1 MLSPERLDI
10 LQTQWVRFLDPLGVE
25 PAAAY
30 PAFDRLV
37 AAYSEPHRYYHN
49 LEHIVEMLKVA
60 GRLAKQCAD
69 PTAVQFAVWYHD
81 AIYDATRNDNEERSA
96 ILAVEEL
103 KNLGLDDVLTSK
115 VAELI
120 RHTDHRERP
129 GDADADVLLD
139 ADLAILGAGE
149 ARYRRYADAIRKEY
163 AHVPDAAYRAGR
175 AAVLVKFLARPRLFR
190 TDALFLEAEAAART
204 NLAAEIMT
212 LTATPSRER
221 ACPSGPGRSI
231 PA

>member
-10 LQTQWVRFLDPLGVE
+10 LQTGWVRFLGPLGVE

-37 AAYSEPHRYYHN
+37 AAYSEPNRHYHN

-60 GRLAKQCAD
+60 GRLAKHCAN
-69 PTAVQFAVWYHD
+69 PVAVQFAVWFHD
-81 AIYDATRNDNEERSA
+81 AIYDATRADNEERSA
-96 ILAVEEL
+96 VLAIEEL
-103 KNLGLDDVLTSK
+103 KNLELDGALAAR

-129 GDADADVLLD
+129 GDADADVLRD

-175 AAVLVKFLARPRLFR
+175 AAVLEKFLARPRLFR
-190 TDALFLEAEAAART
+190 TDALFLEAEAAARA
-204 NLAAEIMT
+204 NLAAEVAA
-212 LTATPSRER
+212 LRATPS
-221 ACPSGPGRSI
+221 
-231 PA
+231 

>member
-10 LQTQWVRFLDPLGVE
+10 LQTQWVRFLGPLGVE

-37 AAYSEPHRYYHN
+37 AAYSEPHRHYHN

-60 GRLAKQCAD
+60 GRLAMQCAD
-69 PTAVQFAVWYHD
+69 PVAVQFAVWYHD
-81 AIYDATRNDNEERSA
+81 AVYDATRNDNEERSA
-96 ILAVEEL
+96 GLAVEEL
-103 KNLGLDDVLTSK
+103 KNLGLDESLAAK
-115 VAELI
+115 VADLI
-120 RHTDHRERP
+120 RHTDHRDSS
-129 GDADADVLLD
+129 GDADADVLQD

-149 ARYRRYADAIRKEY
+149 GRYRRYADAIRKEY

-175 AAVLVKFLARPRLFR
+175 AAVLAKFLARPRLFR
-190 TDALFLEAEAAART
+190 TAALFLEAEGAART
-204 NLAAEIMT
+204 NVAAEIVA
-212 LTATPSRER
+212 LR
-221 ACPSGPGRSI
+221 ADN